1 MRSVSL
7 KYISYIRIREA
18 RTDAV
23 PHRRFERVHMIAD
36 VLHFSF
42 TVSDIEQSVTW
53 YTEVLGLEL
62 VHRQRQEN
70 EYTQVLVGIPGAIL
84 EVAQFKLP
92 TLNPVYSSHLLEL
105 IQYVE
110 GAGGT
115 RDLPTNQVGVAHLA
129 LLVTDIHERYD
140 RMVSAGVNFKNP
152 PVRITAGA
160 NEGGF
165 ACYFTD
171 PDGITLE
178 LLQFSPSRAEA
189 VGLPTT

>member
-1 MRSVSL
+1 
-7 KYISYIRIREA
+7 
-18 RTDAV
+18 
-23 PHRRFERVHMIAD
+23 MIAD
-36 VLHFSF
+36 ILHFSF
-42 TVSDIEQSVTW
+42 TVSDIEQSVDW

-62 VHRQRQEN
+62 VHRQRQDN

-84 EVAQFKLP
+84 EVAQLKLP
-92 TLNPVYSSHLLEL
+92 TLSPAYSSHVLEL

-110 GAGGT
+110 GAGGS

-129 LLVTDIHERYD
+129 LVVTDIHARYEW
-140 RMVSAGVNFKNP
+140 MVSAGVHFKSP

-189 VGLPTT
+189 IGLPLN